1 MNPGLFFWS
10 AAFVN
15 LAVICALALLG
26 VRCAHRGEIARHR
39 RAMKIASWLV
49 VAFLMSYVLKVVL
62 IGREDMASWSSLDL
76 WILRGHEL
84 CVVLMLIA
92 GSAAWIQSRKL
103 AGTRVVTRDARDPE
117 PDAKVLRGHK
127 RAGWTAVLSAL
138 AGFVLAIGVLA
149 GMYSRASSNG

>member
-1 MNPGLFFWS
+1 
-10 AAFVN
+10 
-15 LAVICALALLG
+15 
-26 VRCAHRGEIARHR
+26 
-39 RAMKIASWLV
+39 
-49 VAFLMSYVLKVVL
+49 
-62 IGREDMASWSSLDL
+62 
-76 WILRGHEL
+76 
-84 CVVLMLIA
+84 MLIA

-127 RAGWTAVLSAL
+127 RAGWAAVVSAL